1 MRLILTT
8 YVSAAL
14 GIASLL
20 ATTSAFQLST
30 PSTFVRNI
38 AGEAFIPRN
47 FALEAKKGKKA
58 GKQLVSD
65 IDFDAF
71 DDDEPMSKKDQ
82 LKAQKK
88 AAKEAKKAQ
97 KVEAAA
103 PAKNDPKAA
112 ALAALDG
119 LDFDDDEP
127 MSAKEKAKLE
137 KQKAKEAKKAAAA
150 AQQDDAPVPGMKD
163 RKAAALKAL
172 EEMERMEA
180 EMAAS
185 AQNEDVDEFGI
196 PKAKMSKKEMKEAK
210 KKAEKEA
217 KKKAAKE
224 AKKAA
229 KRAAAA
235 GEDADVAPVEEG
247 APDLVTANGDT
258 PVEVSL
264 SYSFHLFYFHKH
276 I

>member
-30 PSTFVRNI
+30 PSTFVRNNV
-38 AGEAFIPRN
+38 GDAFIPRN
-47 FALEAKKGKKA
+47 FALDAKKGKKKA

-88 AAKEAKKAQ
+88 AAKEAKNAQ
-97 KVEAAA
+97 AAA

-112 ALAALDG
+112 ALAALDA
-119 LDFDDDEP
+119 LDLDEP
-127 MSAKEKAKLE
+127 MSAKEQAKLE
-137 KQKAKEAKKAAAA
+137 KQRAKEAKKAAAA
-150 AQQDDAPVPGMKD
+150 AEQDDAPIPGKKD
-163 RKAAALKAL
+163 KKSAALKAI

-229 KRAAAA
+229 KRDAADE
-235 GEDADVAPVEEG
+235 EDGDVTPVEVG
-247 APDLVTANGDT
+247 APDLVAANGDT

-264 SYSFHLFYFHKH
+264 SFSFHSFFFS
-276 I
+276 

>member
-38 AGEAFIPRN
+38 AGDAFIPRN
-47 FALEAKKGKKA
+47 FALEAKKGKKKA

-97 KVEAAA
+97 KAQAAA

-112 ALAALDG
+112 ALAALDA

-150 AQQDDAPVPGMKD
+150 AQQDDAPVPGKKD

-264 SYSFHLFYFHKH
+264 SYSFH
-276 I
+276 